1 MLASGLKT
9 QLGCHVTVI
18 KASGTIETQAR
29 MKPPLRGFATAS
41 GDEITRHEVS
51 GLVGPSASA
60 GQCIRPVGVVFA
72 NCSTASVIRRQVAA
86 PS

>member
-29 MKPPLRGFATAS
+29 
-41 GDEITRHEVS
+41 E
-51 GLVGPSASA
+51 
-60 GQCIRPVGVVFA
+60 
-72 NCSTASVIRRQVAA
+72 
-86 PS
+86 